1 MDSIVS
7 ANERTP
13 LIPTTKIRSAP
24 PTRNVS
30 QASSSGFDRSQ
41 LLPERIRGV
50 SEQGGPPRIVPPRD
64 RTFSASDVEVEL
76 DGCAGG
82 FLCHPQ
88 RIGHRLLA
96 LMLMCLL
103 GFGSYFCFDNP
114 GALQKQMKVSMRIST
129 SEFAGLYAWYN
140 WPNVVLPI
148 VGGFLMD
155 RVLGIRW
162 GTIVFSIFILL
173 GQGVVA
179 LGGFM
184 DKFWVMEI
192 GRFIFGIGGESLA
205 VAQNTYAVA
214 WFKGKEL
221 NMVFGFQLSIA
232 RVGSTVNFLVMG
244 PLYEWLSELI
254 CPLTAVCPRAIGWAF
269 LIAGGSCIMSL
280 ICSVLLGMM
289 DKRRAKLLNLA
300 AMETGEV
307 VKITDV
313 KTFPMSF
320 WFLSLTCLAYYAG
333 IFPFISLGQDFFIE
347 KFNMTNK
354 DANFITGLPY
364 LVSAPASPALGFLID
379 KTGRNITYC
388 LLSIIASAGCHALL
402 TFTMLSPYIAIITLG
417 VAYSLLASALWPI
430 AALVIPEYQ
439 LGTAYGL
446 MQAIQNLGLA
456 LITLAAGSIVDD
468 YGYYYLELFFMFW
481 LGLAL
486 VSTVCMWI
494 CDCTTSGY
502 LNMSIEAREKYD
514 QARLDAVE
522 ASRVSA
528 HHKLLQP
535 RTVSSLRNRY
545 LSRIGATLPG
555 HLGHS
560 KLILPN
566 QLHTPS

>member
-1 MDSIVS
+1 MFI
-7 ANERTP
+7 
-13 LIPTTKIRSAP
+13 
-24 PTRNVS
+24 
-30 QASSSGFDRSQ
+30 
-41 LLPERIRGV
+41 
-50 SEQGGPPRIVPPRD
+50 
-64 RTFSASDVEVEL
+64 
-76 DGCAGG
+76 
-82 FLCHPQ
+82 
-88 RIGHRLLA
+88 
-96 LMLMCLL
+96 CLL

-114 GALQKQMKVSMRIST
+114 GALQKQMKVAMRIST

-162 GTIVFSIFILL
+162 GAIVFSMFILL

-184 DKFWVMEI
+184 DKFWLMDV

-244 PLYEWLSELI
+244 PLYEWLTEII
-254 CPLTAVCPRAIGWAF
+254 CPLTAACPRAIGWAF
-269 LIAGGSCIMSL
+269 LLAGTSCVMSL
-280 ICSVLLGMM
+280 VCSVILGMM
-289 DKRRAKLLNLA
+289 DKRRTRLMNIA
-300 AMETGEV
+300 AVEARDVVKVNDVKIEV
-307 VKITDV
+307 VKVTDV

-320 WFLSLTCLAYYAG
+320 WFLSLTCLAYYAA

-379 KTGRNITYC
+379 KTGRNITWV
-388 LLSIIASAGCHALL
+388 LLSILASAGCHSLL
-402 TFTMLSPYIAIITLG
+402 TFTLFSPYIAITTLG
-417 VAYSLLASALWPI
+417 VAYSLLASSLWPI
-430 AALVIPEYQ
+430 AALIIPEYQ

-456 LITLAAGSIVDD
+456 LITMAAGRIVDD
-468 YGYYYLELFFMFW
+468 YGYYWLEIFFIFW

-486 VSTVCMWI
+486 VSTVCVLF
-494 CDCTTSGY
+494 CDLGSRGY
-502 LNMSIEAREKYD
+502 LNMSISAREKYD
-514 QARLDAVE
+514 EERLAAME

-566 QLHTPS
+566 RLHTLAT